1 MGAFIVK
8 QPNGK
13 YARFST
19 IIDCITDYD
28 MTEEDYI
35 NLCIEKAKIEAERE
49 ARQVLEKYV
58 RPFDWVFDYFYPNN
72 QSYPEF
78 IEQLKEMGATEEQ
91 IKRVQEN
98 QRIYENETEGE

>member
-19 IIDCITDYD
+19 IVDCITDYD

-35 NLCIEKAKIEAERE
+35 ELCIERAKEEAERE
-49 ARQVLEKYV
+49 ARTILKNYI
-58 RPFDWVFDYFYPNN
+58 RPFDWVIDYFAPNN
-72 QSYPEF
+72 QSYSEF
-78 IEQLKEMGATEEQ
+78 IEQLTEMGATEEQ
-91 IKRVQEN
+91 IKKVEESQK
-98 QRIYENETEGE
+98 IYEKEIEGE

>member
-19 IIDCITDYD
+19 IVDCITDYD

-35 NLCIEKAKIEAERE
+35 ELCVEKAKEEAERE
-49 ARQVLEKYV
+49 ARLILKNYI
-58 RPFDWVFDYFYPNN
+58 RPFDWVIKYFAPNN
-72 QSYPEF
+72 QSYERF
-78 IEQLKEMGATEEQ
+78 IEIMKEMGASEEQ
-91 IKRVQEN
+91 IEAIEKSRKADEEDN
-98 QRIYENETEGE
+98 SGD